1 MSTAAA
7 RPFRVEGAALHTAGP
22 AHAILHQQSAVSAIM
37 ARAHGAATRLVG
49 IARLPDFQAIV
60 ARRGARLHDC
70 AGLRQRRIG
79 LPCTHLQA
87 GGPRTDALRA
97 LTAALESRGLYYRD
111 VEWVDLPPA
120 EAQSPTLPSA
130 YAAEINALQ
139 NGAVDVVYVRGP
151 AGLEAARAAGAR
163 MLVDISG
170 HTDPWLRAHT
180 ALLRVVTVSETLL
193 RAHPEVVSQELLERW
208 PMLPA
213 HMSLEDAALGA
224 LEKLKHFM
232 ARWAFI
238 RADFTLASWID
249 GEPARRTALSL
260 VV

>member
-1 MSTAAA
+1 MDTAAA
-7 RPFRVEGAALHTAGP
+7 RTVRVD
-22 AHAILHQQSAVSAIM
+22 QQSAVSAIV

-60 ARRGARLHDC
+60 ARRGARLRDC
-70 AGLRQRRIG
+70 ADLRLRRVG
-79 LPCTHLQA
+79 LPSARLQA
-87 GGPRTDALRA
+87 GGPRADALRA
-97 LTAALESRGLYYRD
+97 LTAALETRGLYYRD

-120 EAQSPTLPSA
+120 EGLMPTLPHA
-130 YAAEINALQ
+130 YAAEIDALQ
-139 NGAVDVVYVRGP
+139 NGAVDAVYVRGP

-170 HTDPWLRAHT
+170 HGDPWFRAHT

-193 RAHPEVVSQELLERW
+193 PAHPQV
-208 PMLPA
+208 LPA
-213 HMSLEDAALGA
+213 RMSLEDSALGA
-224 LEKLKHFM
+224 LETLKNFM

-238 RADFTLASWID
+238 RADFTIAGWID
-249 GEPARRTALSL
+249 GEPARRAAPSL